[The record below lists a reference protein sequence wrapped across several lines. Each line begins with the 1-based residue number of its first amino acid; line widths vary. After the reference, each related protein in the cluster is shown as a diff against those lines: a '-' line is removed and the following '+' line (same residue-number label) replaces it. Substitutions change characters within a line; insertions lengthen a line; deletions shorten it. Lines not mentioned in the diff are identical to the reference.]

1 MPSLYAPCFR
11 EVLHR
16 LRGRIVW
23 TAAPGQLALGTLLQ
37 GSDNHTY
44 QVGAARGQGG
54 FGITYAAMDLTAVN
68 RVAIKEYYPTRCASR
83 TQMGQVTPMTGQAEF
98 YAGGLKSFLEEARML
113 SAVGALPS
121 VVSVRDYFEA
131 NGTAYLVMEYVDG
144 IPLHEVV
151 NRRGK
156 IPAAELLPMLP
167 ELLRD
172 LATLHKA
179 GVIHRDIS
187 PDNLIL
193 MPNGKLK
200 ILDFG
205 SARSIQDG
213 KSMTVLLKAG
223 FSPVEQYQSRGQGPW
238 TDVYAMAGTIYF
250 CLTGVVP
257 PSAVDR
263 LDVDSLQRPTA
274 LGAALTPAQEE
285 ALLWGLVVQPRSR
298 PSDMETFARRL
309 FPAAQNPK
317 PEPRPATNPSPRP
330 TPAPGSTPV
339 PDSGPAPYPFPPKS
353 GRKKWIIGILAGV
366 AGIAA
371 LVGICVA
378 LFSGGSG
385 NGRQNVSAP
394 PSNPPAATL
403 PTSIPTAPP
412 TTAATEPEPVQGE
425 TEDGYRYTLAGD
437 QCILTGYTGSK
448 TVLIMPDDVD
458 GVQITS
464 IGEEAF
470 ASLTDVES
478 VYLPIYLKEIQ
489 AGAFSGCTGLRDIYV
504 YGTASQVDPSAFSGC
519 GEFRCVVLETSSASV
534 DGWPLPSDCM
544 VYSDGMET
552 GAGKLNY
559 VGVSNRGT
567 IYGIT
572 DQDKAV
578 VMDIPDDTSNITL
591 VSEAYDC
598 PVVWIYEKALEGVSS
613 SASITIGSETTFPVE
628 LFEKADWAWSS
639 LGDTGCNWIVSCAV
653 NSEINA
659 GRTDIPDIRL
669 DSKVLAAATQRA
681 GELPVSYEHTRPD
694 GSKWSTALD
703 DSGAEWSYAHA
714 QIFHL
719 QVENGSVDTDTLME
733 FLMEFVTD
741 CNTPISDSENYN
753 GEYYE
758 TFGVALY
765 LDGEMLYG
773 AMIAV
778 LE

>member
-1 MPSLYAPCFR
+1 MEFCPHCMRPASGKFCTSCGGELN
-11 EVLHR
+11 
-16 LRGRIVW
+16 W
-23 TAAPGQLALGTLLQ
+23 KAAPGQLALGTLLQ

-54 FGITYAAMDLTAVN
+54 FGITYAAMDLTTAK

-83 TQMGQVTPMTGQAEF
+83 TQMGKVTPLTGQAEF
-98 YAGGLKSFLEEARML
+98 YEGGLKSFLEEARML

-144 IPLHEVV
+144 VPLHEIVSQ
-151 NRRGK
+151 RGK

-172 LATLHKA
+172 LAVLHKA

-238 TDVYAMAGTIYF
+238 TDVYAMAGTIYY
-250 CLTGVVP
+250 CLTGVIP

-263 LDVDSLQRPTA
+263 LDEDTLQRPTT

-298 PSDMETFARRL
+298 PADMEIFARRL
-309 FPAAQNPK
+309 FPEEKDPK
-317 PEPRPATNPSPRP
+317 PIDR
-330 TPAPGSTPV
+330 
-339 PDSGPAPYPFPPKS
+339 PYPPPPKS
-353 GRKKWIIGILAGV
+353 SRKKWIVGVLAGA
-366 AGIAA
+366 AGVVI
-371 LVGICVA
+371 LVGICLA

-385 NGRQNVSAP
+385 NDGKRVSTP
-394 PSNPPAATL
+394 PSSPPAATQ
-403 PTSIPTAPP
+403 PSTEPTAPP
-412 TTAATEPEPVQGE
+412 TTAATEPELVQGE
-425 TEDGYRYTLAGD
+425 TEDGYRYVLDGD
-437 QCILTGYTGSK
+437 RCILTGYTGSEA
-448 TVLIMPDDVD
+448 LLFMPDDVD
-458 GVQITS
+458 GVSITG
-464 IGEEAF
+464 IGEGAF

-478 VYLPIYLKEIQ
+478 VYMPIYLEEIQ
-489 AGAFSGCTGLRDIYV
+489 ANAFADCTGLRDVYV
-504 YGTASQVDPSAFSGC
+504 YGTVSRVDPSAFDGC
-519 GEFRCVVLETSSASV
+519 KEFRCVVLETSGASV

-552 GAGKLNY
+552 GAGKLDF
-559 VGVSNRGT
+559 VGVSNIGT

-572 DQDKAV
+572 DSKNAV
-578 VMDIPDDTSNITL
+578 VMDIPNDASNITL
-591 VSEAYDC
+591 ASSAYDY

-613 SASITIGSETTFPVE
+613 SVHITIGSDTTFPVE
-628 LFEKADWAWSS
+628 LFEKADWNWSS
-639 LGDTGCNWIVSCAV
+639 LGDTGCNWILSCAV
-653 NSEINA
+653 GSEIN
-659 GRTDIPDIRL
+659 GERTDAPEIRL

-681 GELPVSYEHTRPD
+681 SELAVSYEHTRPD
-694 GSKWSTALD
+694 GSKWSTALN
-703 DSGAEWSYAHA
+703 DSNVEWSYAHA
-714 QIFHL
+714 QICRL
-719 QVENGSVDTDTLME
+719 SAEGGDIDMDKLEE
-733 FLMEFVTD
+733 FIMEFVSYCTS
-741 CNTPISDSENYN
+741 PISDGGDYN
-753 GEYYE
+753 GEYYN

-765 LDGEMLYG
+765 LDEEASRLYG

-778 LE
+778 VE